1 MSLAFAVA
9 IYVVIW
15 WIVLF
20 AMLPIGVR
28 TSEGAGEN
36 ASPGTAESAPHLPN
50 LLPKMVATTVVS
62 SIVFAALYAI
72 IVYHVITLDQIP
84 FFPRYEHV
92 Q

>member
-1 MSLAFAVA
+1 
-9 IYVVIW
+9 
-15 WIVLF
+15 
-20 AMLPIGVR
+20 
-28 TSEGAGEN
+28 
-36 ASPGTAESAPHLPN
+36 
-50 LLPKMVATTVVS
+50 MVATTVVS